1 MNINSIQIESFL
13 VTVKHMNFSKAAAEL
28 YVTQPVLSR
37 RILKFEEELCMT
49 LFDRTQKAPRLTDEG
64 LELYNLLNKMSSEF
78 AEFMERAERNRN
90 VANRK
95 LRIGIGEGID
105 LSAYLHRIIDEL
117 KKNSEGMDAEP
128 EFDSVPAET
137 LINRFKDGY
146 YDLIFI
152 FTDTVEFYKASKAI
166 SGIDIREFIKV
177 NKCVMFADNNPLSK
191 KKDLTVADFKD
202 QTLYCL
208 KKEYVPSKVLAHKDL
223 LSKYGIIPKVQFL
236 SSWDAVA
243 MALLRGEGY
252 AITDNHERILKN
264 KDIRYFDLK
273 EKQSISI
280 VTKSKPSFAVLQF
293 LSVCKI

>member
-1 MNINSIQIESFL
+1 
-13 VTVKHMNFSKAAAEL
+13 
-28 YVTQPVLSR
+28 
-37 RILKFEEELCMT
+37 
-49 LFDRTQKAPRLTDEG
+49 
-64 LELYNLLNKMSSEF
+64 
-78 AEFMERAERNRN
+78 
-90 VANRK
+90 
-95 LRIGIGEGID
+95 
-105 LSAYLHRIIDEL
+105 
-117 KKNSEGMDAEP
+117 MDAAEP

-166 SGIDIREFIKV
+166 GGIDIREFIKV

>member
-1 MNINSIQIESFL
+1 
-13 VTVKHMNFSKAAAEL
+13 
-28 YVTQPVLSR
+28 
-37 RILKFEEELCMT
+37 
-49 LFDRTQKAPRLTDEG
+49 
-64 LELYNLLNKMSSEF
+64 
-78 AEFMERAERNRN
+78 
-90 VANRK
+90 
-95 LRIGIGEGID
+95 
-105 LSAYLHRIIDEL
+105 
-117 KKNSEGMDAEP
+117 
-128 EFDSVPAET
+128 
-137 LINRFKDGY
+137 
-146 YDLIFI
+146 
-152 FTDTVEFYKASKAI
+152 
-166 SGIDIREFIKV
+166 
-177 NKCVMFADNNPLSK
+177 MFADNNPLSK

-280 VTKSKPSFAVLQF
+280 VTKSKPSFTVLQF